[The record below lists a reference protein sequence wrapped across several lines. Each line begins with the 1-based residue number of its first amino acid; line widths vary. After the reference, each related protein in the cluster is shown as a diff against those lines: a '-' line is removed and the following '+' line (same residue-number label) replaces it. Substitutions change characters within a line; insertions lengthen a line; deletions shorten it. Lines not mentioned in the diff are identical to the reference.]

1 MCSCMMVRGVFQQ
14 AGAAGTSCSC
24 SGNRAEKIKYLSMPR
39 EQYTLSPVHPHRYA
53 QHRQQRF
60 QPADL
65 LHHALVMLH
74 LQAAAVAE
82 VASIWNCKGSIA
94 KTLLMH
100 YMWDKDK
107 LMSE

>member
-1 MCSCMMVRGVFQQ
+1 MLCHV
-14 AGAAGTSCSC
+14 
-24 SGNRAEKIKYLSMPR
+24 
-39 EQYTLSPVHPHRYA
+39 
-53 QHRQQRF
+53 
-60 QPADL
+60 L
-65 LHHALVMLH
+65 LMLP